1 MKMTQIRQDRTPGN
15 GFLFYRNCSI
25 TSCTDCRNMTQ
36 QYTALSGELCP
47 YSGEWEIIG
56 RVTTTAV
63 FAKGT
68 VLPEYYGRKVFWMLI
83 RAG

>member
-1 MKMTQIRQDRTPGN
+1 MKMTQIRQDKTHGN
-15 GFLFYRNCSI
+15 GFLFWK
-25 TSCTDCRNMTQ
+25 SCLNSSDTVSYNVIQ

-47 YSGEWEIIG
+47 CSGEWEIIG
-56 RVTTTAV
+56 TVTTTAV

-68 VLPEYYGRKVFWMLI
+68 VLPEYYGRKVVWILI